1 MSLAP
6 AASFVLGNLKYD
18 THATEITATLG
29 LLPCVD
35 RFHVRLPARA
45 RLDAAPGDPATLELD
60 GGEGA
65 ATVLTGTVAWIRREL
80 LESEVVGADGG
91 AALAA
96 LRPAATHEKQSAKD
110 VIRTLAGD
118 AGVDVGSID
127 VDLPLAVYVG
137 HQARTAAEHIAYL
150 ADLGGATAR
159 LDGEGRLDVT
169 RVPEGPADLALRY
182 GREILGIA
190 ERSRPA
196 PSVRRFAIGNGPAGS
211 ASAPDALRHSA
222 TPLPGDAA
230 DPGAGAVW
238 SAHAVLRTPA
248 AAVTA
253 SRAADAR
260 AAAAA
265 KTITCRCFLL
275 PALRPG
281 TVVEIQ
287 DLPAGLSA
295 GPWLVTRV
303 QHRLDPAE
311 GGHTVFDARHA
322 GADLLAGLLGAL
334 AGAVGG
340 LL

>member
-1 MSLAP
+1 MSLTP
-6 AASFVLGNLKYD
+6 AARFVLGNLKYD
-18 THATEITATLG
+18 AHAAEVTATLG
-29 LLPCVD
+29 LLPCVN

-60 GGEGA
+60 GGEGVE
-65 ATVLTGTVAWIRREL
+65 TVLTGAVAWIRREL

-96 LRPAATHEKQSAKD
+96 LRPAATHEKRSAKD
-110 VIRTLAGD
+110 VIRTLAGE
-118 AGVDVGSID
+118 ARVDVGSID

-159 LDGEGRLDVT
+159 LDGEGRLDVM

-211 ASAPDALRHSA
+211 ASAPDALRPGA
-222 TPLPGDAA
+222 TPLPGDATA
-230 DPGAGAVW
+230 PGPGAVW

-248 AAVTA
+248 AALTA
-253 SRAADAR
+253 SRAADTR

-265 KTITCRCFLL
+265 KAIACRCFLL

-287 DLPAGLSA
+287 DLPAGLSP
-295 GPWLVTRV
+295 GPWLITRV
-303 QHRLDPAE
+303 QHRLHPVE
-311 GGHTVFDARHA
+311 GGSTAFEARNTS
-322 GADLLAGLLGAL
+322 ADLLGGLLGAL